1 MILCSGVS
9 FRSVRADEV
18 LDEKCS
24 EQRWFEVH
32 CRGRLEIARV
42 ASITPWGARMVKVTL
57 EDGRY
62 FNVFRDHAVFIRGR
76 L

>member
-9 FRSVRADEV
+9 FTSVRADKV

-24 EQRWFEVH
+24 ERRWFEVR
-32 CRGRLEIARV
+32 CRGGLEIARV
-42 ASITPWGARMVKVTL
+42 ESVIPWGARLVKVTL

-62 FNVFRDHAVFIRGR
+62 FSVSRDHAIFIRGR